1 MQIGPNEYAV
11 RVEHARR
18 QAVSATHLEWSERV
32 LLAAAE
38 AADSCVAP
46 AARAEVACVIAD
58 KAGVALR
65 ELATLRGVRFVITD
79 ALASAGLADR
89 VPAHVAAR
97 LAWRLVFDLWG
108 GPDR

>member
-1 MQIGPNEYAV
+1 M
-11 RVEHARR
+11 
-18 QAVSATHLEWSERV
+18 

-46 AARAEVACVIAD
+46 AARAEAACVIAD
-58 KAGVALR
+58 KASVALP
-65 ELATLRGVRFVITD
+65 ELETLRGVRFAVTD
-79 ALASAGLADR
+79 ALGSSALANV
-89 VPAHVAAR
+89 VPAHVAIR